1 MGHEVAALS
10 GFDITIRTFMQQRN
24 ITVGALA
31 VTVDGRLVLAHGY
44 TWDEDMSYSTRP
56 DSVFRIASLSKPLTA
71 MAILRL
77 AQEGRL
83 SLDDRITDLLQLQPP
98 AGGAADPRLQEV
110 TIAHLLYHVGG
121 WDIDLL
127 GFDPMF
133 YDHTIALESEASI
146 PMSQTDIIAFMTGT
160 ALNHNPGTVYAYSN
174 YGYLL
179 LGRIIEAVSAQPY
192 QSYVQQ
198 SVLAPL
204 GIDGM
209 QVGSTL
215 PAGRLPNEVTYNS
228 THSGLSIFDTS
239 GDVVPYPDGAFN
251 LENMDSHGGWV
262 ASVVDMARFA
272 ASLDD
277 PSANPV
283 LSSDSIERMFS
294 PREGTSPAQGVRYYA
309 MGWEVR
315 DFGENRT
322 TWHSGSLAGTFALM
336 VRRWDGVGWV
346 VLFNQRDDTH
356 DRHGVSYWD
365 IDWML
370 HEAADSIAVWP
381 SRDLFAEYP

>member
-1 MGHEVAALS
+1 MRA
-10 GFDITIRTFMQQRN
+10 FMQQRN

-31 VTVDGRLVLAHGY
+31 VTVEGRLVLARGY

-56 DSVFRIASLSKPLTA
+56 DSVFRIASLTKPLTA

-83 SLDDRITDLLQLQPP
+83 SLDDRITDRLQLDPP
-98 AGGAADPRLQEV
+98 PGGAADPRLQEV

-133 YDHTIALESEASI
+133 YDHTIALEIGAPI
-146 PMSQTDIIAFMTGT
+146 PMSQADIIAFMTGT
-160 ALNHNPGTVYAYSN
+160 PLDHNPGTIYAYSN

-179 LGRIIEAVSAQPY
+179 LGRIIEAVSGQAYP
-192 QSYVQQ
+192 SYVQQ

-204 GIDGM
+204 GIHGM
-209 QVGSTL
+209 QIGSTL
-215 PAGRLPNEVTYNS
+215 PAGRLPNEVIYNS
-228 THSGLSIFDTS
+228 THFGLTVFDTS
-239 GDVVPYPDGAFN
+239 GDTVPYPYGAFN

-262 ASVVDMARFA
+262 ASVVDMVRFA
-272 ASLDD
+272 ASLDN

-283 LSSDSIERMFS
+283 LSSDSIESMFS

-315 DFGENRT
+315 DFGDSRT
-322 TWHSGSLAGTFALM
+322 TYHSGSLAGTFALM

-346 VLFNQRDDTH
+346 ALFNQRDDTH
-356 DRHGVSYWD
+356 DRLSKSYWD

-370 HEAADSIAVWP
+370 HEVADSIAEWP
-381 SRDLFAEYP
+381 SHDLFAQYP